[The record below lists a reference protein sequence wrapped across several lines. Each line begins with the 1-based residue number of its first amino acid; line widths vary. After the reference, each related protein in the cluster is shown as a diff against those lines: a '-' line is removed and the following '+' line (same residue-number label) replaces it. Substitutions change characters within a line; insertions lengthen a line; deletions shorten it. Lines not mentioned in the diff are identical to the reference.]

1 MVQLE
6 IMLNEFSIF
15 SSGSHFDQRIDTV
28 CDILVE
34 SIAGIICIEL
44 LCILG
49 VFQRI
54 PFKYMCLTLALAT
67 ILIIEAK
74 PIVLFW

>member
-44 LCILG
+44 LCIL
-49 VFQRI
+49 VSVSEDAI
-54 PFKYMCLTLALAT
+54 
-67 ILIIEAK
+67 
-74 PIVLFW
+74 

>member
-34 SIAGIICIEL
+34 SFSGIICIEL
-44 LCILG
+44 LCILLS
-49 VFQRI
+49 VSEDAI
-54 PFKYMCLTLALAT
+54 
-67 ILIIEAK
+67 
-74 PIVLFW
+74 